1 MNLHH
6 LFYTLAVIASLG
18 VILVLLSGCSV
29 NGRPMRS
36 GAAATGE
43 ALPAPATS
51 CYIEGKT
58 PNGSTF
64 SCSFVE
70 FDERGDFLEF
80 TQHKDCQRVISNLVE
95 HSSRLLLVM
104 YCHGWRNNSQS

>member
-6 LFYTLAVIASLG
+6 LLCALAIAASLG
-18 VILVLLSGCSV
+18 VALVLLTGCSV

-36 GAAATGE
+36 GAAAGQPQPP
-43 ALPAPATS
+43 PAAS

-58 PNGSTF
+58 SDGSIF

-80 TQHKDCQRVISNLVE
+80 TQHKDCQHVITRLVDQNPRV
-95 HSSRLLLVM
+95 LLVM
-104 YCHGWRNNSQS
+104 YCHGWKN